1 MSGYGRE
8 TASKTAGRLTL
19 EMQPKTRTY
28 RRHHSPSRCG
38 LLKRSLLRPDDADV
52 EAPDPFDLVQDL
64 TAATNAFI
72 AVA

>member
-28 RRHHSPSRCG
+28 SDRVDIPGS
-38 LLKRSLLRPDDADV
+38 
-52 EAPDPFDLVQDL
+52 
-64 TAATNAFI
+64 
-72 AVA
+72 